1 MEKGKAYLGQSFDR
15 LGIEYV
21 PSDSCFVLFQ
31 LRDDAA
37 RVFNALQERK
47 VWIGDAMWWGMKGY
61 LRVTVG
67 TRDENE
73 AFINTLE
80 AVL

>member
-1 MEKGKAYLGQSFDR
+1 
-15 LGIEYV
+15 
-21 PSDSCFVLFQ
+21 
-31 LRDDAA
+31 
-37 RVFNALQERK
+37 
-47 VWIGDAMWWGMKGY
+47 MWWGLKGY

-80 AVL
+80 TVL